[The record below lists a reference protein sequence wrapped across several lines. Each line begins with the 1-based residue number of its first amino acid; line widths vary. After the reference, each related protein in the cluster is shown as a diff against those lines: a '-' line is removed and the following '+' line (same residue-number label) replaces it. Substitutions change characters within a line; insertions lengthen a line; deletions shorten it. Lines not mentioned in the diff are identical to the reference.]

1 MNHKS
6 KSDQAYL
13 GGGCFWCTEAA
24 FQLIPGVST
33 VTPGYAG
40 GHLENPTYKA
50 VCTGTTGH
58 AEVVKVEYDPHFIT
72 YQDLLNV
79 FFQIHDPTT
88 PNRQGNDIGPQYR
101 SIILYASEDQK
112 QTAQPFLENTVTEL
126 VPFTMFYEAEP
137 YHHNYFNKNPNQ
149 AYCQFVIRPKL
160 DKMQNYL
167 SHP

>member
-1 MNHKS
+1 MIK
-6 KSDQAYL
+6 DIAYL

-24 FQLIPGVST
+24 FQLIPGVSN

-58 AEVVKVEYDPHFIT
+58 AEIVKIEYDPSLVT
-72 YQDLLNV
+72 YQKLLDI
-79 FFQIHDPTT
+79 FFKIHDPST

-112 QTAQPFLENTVTEL
+112 QTALPFLENTVTEL

-167 SHP
+167 SHS